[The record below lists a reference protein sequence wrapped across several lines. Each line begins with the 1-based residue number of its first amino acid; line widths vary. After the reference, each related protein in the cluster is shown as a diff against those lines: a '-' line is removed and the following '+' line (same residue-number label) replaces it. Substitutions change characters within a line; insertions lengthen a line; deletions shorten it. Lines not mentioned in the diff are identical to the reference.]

1 MSKVLS
7 YKSRRNNA
15 VITVTLIAAIVITNS
30 FIVFS
35 PDEDSRSYFSDLT
48 STLTA
53 GVPMVIAFVMVF
65 RYKRSLKNQ
74 KPEPQVHQ
82 PQQDQDIQSYDD
94 NRMHLSVCLFLVL
107 WFVAQVIWTFRF
119 EQSEDVSIQDVLW
132 FIGYG
137 FFGYFLYSLYYH
149 FFRKELEPL
158 VLVLIAIA
166 ISIALVF
173 VLDIIVSILRLLS
186 AQPVDFSI
194 LLVTLAY
201 PILDAI
207 MIFPAI
213 LIFGAVRRVSSRRLK
228 DTPEQKQELNTG
240 EDRAFPSFPVA
251 VSSIW
256 ILLLSISMILS
267 AIGDT
272 GFAFST
278 AYGSETV
285 QRDVWIWD
293 IFYNSCGL
301 CLAAALIGY
310 KYFFSFNRI
319 DTSQHS

>member
-1 MSKVLS
+1 MSKILP
-7 YKSRRNNA
+7 YKNRRNNI
-15 VITVTLIAAIVITNS
+15 VITVSLIVAIIITNS

-35 PDEDSRSYFSDLT
+35 PDEDSRSYFSNLT

-65 RYKRSLKNQ
+65 RYKKSLKKQ
-74 KPEPQVHQ
+74 EPKHPVHPAQ
-82 PQQDQDIQSYDD
+82 HDQDIQIYDD

-107 WFVAQVIWTFRF
+107 WFVAQVIWTFQYQ
-119 EQSEDVSIQDVLW
+119 QSSDVSIQDVLW

-137 FFGYFLYSLYYH
+137 LFGYFLYSLYYH

-158 VLVLIAIA
+158 VLVLIGIA
-166 ISIALVF
+166 ISIVLIF

-186 AQPVDFSI
+186 TQPVDFSI

-201 PILDAI
+201 PILDAV
-207 MIFPAI
+207 MIFPAV
-213 LIFGAVRRVSSRRLK
+213 LIFAAVRRVSSRRINA
-228 DTPEQKQELNTG
+228 TPEQRLEGVTG
-240 EDRAFPSFPVA
+240 EDRSSSPPFPVF

-278 AYGSETV
+278 AYGSDTV

-310 KYFFSFNRI
+310 KYFFSFNII
-319 DTSQHS
+319 DTSQR

>member
-1 MSKVLS
+1 MSKILS
-7 YKSRRNNA
+7 YKSRRNSVA
-15 VITVTLIAAIVITNS
+15 IIVSLIVAIVITNS

-48 STLTA
+48 STFTA
-53 GVPMVIAFVMVF
+53 GVPLVIAFVMVF
-65 RYKRSLKNQ
+65 RYKRGLKKRDS
-74 KPEPQVHQ
+74 KPE
-82 PQQDQDIQSYDD
+82 IQMQIYD
-94 NRMHLSVCLFLVL
+94 NNKMHLSICIFLVL
-107 WFVAQVIWTFRF
+107 WFVAQLIWTFQYQ
-119 EQSEDVSIQDVLW
+119 QSSDVSIQDVLW

-149 FFRKELEPL
+149 FFREELEPL
-158 VLVLIAIA
+158 VLVLVAIV
-166 ISIALVF
+166 ISIVLIF

-186 AQPVDFSI
+186 TQPVDFSI

-201 PILDAI
+201 PILDAV
-207 MIFPAI
+207 MIFPAM
-213 LIFGAVRRVSSRRLK
+213 LIFAAVRRVGGRRINA
-228 DTPEQKQELNTG
+228 TPEQRLEKNMG
-240 EDRAFPSFPVA
+240 EDRSSSPSFPVP

-278 AYGSETV
+278 AYGSDIV

-310 KYFFSFNRI
+310 KSFFSFNKI
-319 DTSQHS
+319 DASKLV

>member
-1 MSKVLS
+1 
-7 YKSRRNNA
+7 
-15 VITVTLIAAIVITNS
+15 
-30 FIVFS
+30 VFS
-35 PDEDSRSYFSDLT
+35 PDEDSRSYFSNLT

-53 GVPMVIAFVMVF
+53 GVPLVIAFVMVF
-65 RYKRSLKNQ
+65 RYKRGLKKRDS
-74 KPEPQVHQ
+74 KPEIHV
-82 PQQDQDIQSYDD
+82 QSYD
-94 NRMHLSVCLFLVL
+94 NNKMHLSICIFLVL
-107 WFVAQVIWTFRF
+107 WFVAHLIWTFQYQ
-119 EQSEDVSIQDVLW
+119 QSSDVSIQDVLW
-132 FIGYG
+132 FVGYG

-158 VLVLIAIA
+158 VLVLVAIA

-186 AQPVDFSI
+186 TQPVDFSI

-207 MIFPAI
+207 MIFPAV
-213 LIFGAVRRVSSRRLK
+213 LIFAAVRRVSGRRINAAPEQRLK
-228 DTPEQKQELNTG
+228 GKIG
-240 EDRAFPSFPVA
+240 KGDRSSPPFFPVP

-256 ILLLSISMILS
+256 ILLLSISMLLS

-278 AYGSETV
+278 AYGSDTV

-293 IFYNSCGL
+293 IFYNSSGL

-310 KYFFSFNRI
+310 KNFFSFNKI
-319 DTSQHS
+319 DASKLV

>member
-1 MSKVLS
+1 MAKILS
-7 YKSRRNNA
+7 YKDKSTNI
-15 VITVTLIAAIVITNS
+15 ITIASLIVAIVITNS

-35 PDEDSRSYFSDLT
+35 QDENSRSYFSNLT
-48 STLTA
+48 TTLTVA
-53 GVPMVIAFVMVF
+53 APMVIAFVMVF
-65 RYKRSLKNQ
+65 KYKRSMK
-74 KPEPQVHQ
+74 KVHS
-82 PQQDQDIQSYDD
+82 QQYTQDIESCDD
-94 NRMHLSVCLFLVL
+94 NKMHLSICSFLVL
-107 WFVAQVIWTFRF
+107 WFIAHLIWSFKYQ
-119 EQSEDVSIQDVLW
+119 QSSDVSIQDILW

-158 VLVLIAIA
+158 VPVLIAII
-166 ISIALVF
+166 ISIVLVF

-186 AQPVDFSI
+186 TQTLESYVLS
-194 LLVTLAY
+194 VTLAY

-207 MIFPAI
+207 MIFPAV
-213 LIFGAVRRVSSRRLK
+213 LIFLAVRKVSSMRTSTVPGQNGDVNSR
-228 DTPEQKQELNTG
+228 
-240 EDRAFPSFPVA
+240 EDKVTSLVS

-267 AIGDT
+267 TIGDT

-278 AYGSETV
+278 AYGPDTI

-310 KYFFSFNRI
+310 KSFFSFNSVDALRGAK
-319 DTSQHS
+319 DLESFK

>member
-1 MSKVLS
+1 MSKILS
-7 YKSRRNNA
+7 YKSRRNSVA
-15 VITVTLIAAIVITNS
+15 IVVFLIVAIVITNS

-53 GVPMVIAFVMVF
+53 GVPLVIAFVMVF
-65 RYKRSLKNQ
+65 RYKRSLKKRDS
-74 KPEPQVHQ
+74 KPEIQM
-82 PQQDQDIQSYDD
+82 QSYD
-94 NRMHLSVCLFLVL
+94 NNKMHLSICIFLLL
-107 WFVAQVIWTFRF
+107 WFVAHLIWTFQYQ
-119 EQSEDVSIQDVLW
+119 QSSDVSIQDVLW

-186 AQPVDFSI
+186 TQPVDFAI

-207 MIFPAI
+207 MIFPAV
-213 LIFGAVRRVSSRRLK
+213 LIFAAVRRVSGRRINA
-228 DTPEQKQELNTG
+228 TPEKRLEGNTG
-240 EDRAFPSFPVA
+240 EGDRSLPPSFPVP

-278 AYGSETV
+278 AYGSDTV

-293 IFYNSCGL
+293 IFYNSCSL

-310 KYFFSFNRI
+310 KNFFSFNKI
-319 DTSQHS
+319 DASKLV

>member
-1 MSKVLS
+1 
-7 YKSRRNNA
+7 
-15 VITVTLIAAIVITNS
+15 
-30 FIVFS
+30 
-35 PDEDSRSYFSDLT
+35 
-48 STLTA
+48 
-53 GVPMVIAFVMVF
+53 
-65 RYKRSLKNQ
+65 
-74 KPEPQVHQ
+74 
-82 PQQDQDIQSYDD
+82 
-94 NRMHLSVCLFLVL
+94 MHLSICIFLVL
-107 WFVAQVIWTFRF
+107 WFVAHLIWTFQYQ
-119 EQSEDVSIQDVLW
+119 QSSDVSIQDVLW

-158 VLVLIAIA
+158 VLVLIAVA

-186 AQPVDFSI
+186 TQPVEFSI

-207 MIFPAI
+207 MIFPAV
-213 LIFGAVRRVSSRRLK
+213 LIFAAVRRVSGRRINAAH
-228 DTPEQKQELNTG
+228 EQRLEGNTG
-240 EDRAFPSFPVA
+240 ERDRSSPPFFPVP

-278 AYGSETV
+278 AYGSDTV

-310 KYFFSFNRI
+310 KNFFSFNKI
-319 DTSQHS
+319 DASKVV